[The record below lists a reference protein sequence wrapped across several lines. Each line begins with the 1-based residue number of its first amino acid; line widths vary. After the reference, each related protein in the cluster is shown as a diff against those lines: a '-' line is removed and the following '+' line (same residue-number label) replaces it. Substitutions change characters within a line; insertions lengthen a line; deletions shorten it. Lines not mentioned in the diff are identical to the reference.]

1 VTTLAQFRCA
11 IPARAVRAAPAT
23 LQDDL
28 RDRLLI
34 ALIFAANALTWIFP
48 YAALTL
54 RARGWL
60 TR

>member
-1 VTTLAQFRCA
+1 MLLALGVSSTFYM
-11 IPARAVRAAPAT
+11 
-23 LQDDL
+23 LYYL
-28 RDRLLI
+28 RSERSWNFLYGVLYSY
-34 ALIFAANALTWIFP
+34 FSFFALTWIFP

>member
-1 VTTLAQFRCA
+1 MTEDAWGGAAADDASRSVVGAMRGAQASVF
-11 IPARAVRAAPAT
+11 
-23 LQDDL
+23 
-28 RDRLLI
+28 
-34 ALIFAANALTWIFP
+34 FAFFALTWIFP

>member
-1 VTTLAQFRCA
+1 MLVA
-11 IPARAVRAAPAT
+11 IMVVS
-23 LQDDL
+23 LVYVLYYL
-28 RDRLLI
+28 RSERSY
-34 ALIFAANALTWIFP
+34 FSFFALTWIFP

>member
-1 VTTLAQFRCA
+1 MLVA
-11 IPARAVRAAPAT
+11 IGAVSTVYA
-23 LQDDL
+23 LYYL
-28 RDRLLI
+28 RSERSWDFLYGVLY
-34 ALIFAANALTWIFP
+34 AYFSFFALTWIFP